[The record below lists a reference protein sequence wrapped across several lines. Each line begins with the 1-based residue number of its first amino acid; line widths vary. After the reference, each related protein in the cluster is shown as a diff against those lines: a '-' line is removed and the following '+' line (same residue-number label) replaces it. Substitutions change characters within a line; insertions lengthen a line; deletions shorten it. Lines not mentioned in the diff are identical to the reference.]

1 VKRIVFGAVALCL
14 LFSAPLYA
22 QNSSIEELKVKV
34 FDARS
39 LQQTF
44 AKGLKFC
51 NELHGTNFYFALR
64 DRLFDLEEF
73 HRSLSSLVKQQV
85 FNPEKKRPWSEQDA
99 TDRWAQVQQ
108 EAARDKANCQLVASL
123 PDLEKQLNELQKTDA
138 PAEQKN

>member
-1 VKRIVFGAVALCL
+1 VKRIMCGVAALCV

-22 QNSSIEELKVKV
+22 QNTPIEELKVKI
-34 FDARS
+34 FDART

-51 NELHGTNFYFALR
+51 DELNGTNFYFALR
-64 DRLFDLEEF
+64 DRIFDLEEF
-73 HRSLSSLVKQQV
+73 HRSLGSLVKQQV

-99 TDRWAQVQQ
+99 ADRWAQVQQ
-108 EAARDKANCQLVASL
+108 EAAKDKANCQLVASL
-123 PDLEKQLNELQKTDA
+123 PDLEKQLNELQKTAA

>member
-1 VKRIVFGAVALCL
+1 VKRIVCGAASLCL
-14 LFSAPLYA
+14 LSSTLLHA
-22 QNSSIEELKVKV
+22 QSPSIQELKVKI
-34 FDARS
+34 FDARM

-51 NELHGTNFYFALR
+51 NELNGTNFYFALR
-64 DRLFDLEEF
+64 DRVFDLEEF
-73 HRSLSSLVKQQV
+73 HRSLTSLVKQQV

-108 EAARDKANCQLVASL
+108 EAAKDKANCQLVASL
-123 PDLEKQLNELQKTDA
+123 PDLEKQLAELQNTAA